1 MVVFKLDAKRITNAF
16 MLALLMKFHMKWPVE
31 VVSFL
36 IQALTHVIG
45 AIKLSVKHNKVSNT

>member
-16 MLALLMKFHMKWPVE
+16 MLALLMKFHMKWLVQA
-31 VVSFL
+31 VSFL

-45 AIKLSVKHNKVSNT
+45 AIKLNVKHKKVSNT